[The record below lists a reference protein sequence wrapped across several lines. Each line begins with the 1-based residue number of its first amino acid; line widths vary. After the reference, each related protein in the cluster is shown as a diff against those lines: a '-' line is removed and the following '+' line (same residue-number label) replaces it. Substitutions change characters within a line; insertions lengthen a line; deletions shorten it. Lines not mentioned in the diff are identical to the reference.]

1 MSGWGTQLHTQLQQC
16 ITVYTVTHTVYQC
29 FMQRAL
35 QEGVATWRDS
45 PQVAANTRLS
55 PRLHQMFS
63 TLLVNVIP
71 VSFPLF
77 STFLFLDLGIS
88 AHSLPLYLRDKGV
101 GVGPNANGF
110 IKRDPADDAS
120 QFTTK
125 LPQTKYFG
133 SLLALGQQYSD
144 LACETTFRVSPS
156 LECYLYMN

>member
-1 MSGWGTQLHTQLQQC
+1 MGDTITGWGYGMSGWGTQLHTQLQQC

-35 QEGVATWRDS
+35 QEGVATWRGS

-88 AHSLPLYLRDKGV
+88 ATLYLSTCGIR
-101 GVGPNANGF
+101 
-110 IKRDPADDAS
+110 
-120 QFTTK
+120 
-125 LPQTKYFG
+125 
-133 SLLALGQQYSD
+133 ALGLGQMLMVLSRGTQP
-144 LACETTFRVSPS
+144 TTPPS
-156 LECYLYMN
+156 LRPNCLKLNILGLSWPWDNRI

>member
-1 MSGWGTQLHTQLQQC
+1 MSGWGTQLHTRLQQC

-35 QEGVATWRDS
+35 QEGVATWRGS

-63 TLLVNVIP
+63 TLLVSMSSP
-71 VSFPLF
+71 SRFLCFPHFYFWIWASRPTLR
-77 STFLFLDLGIS
+77 S
-88 AHSLPLYLRDKGV
+88 LYLRDKGV

-110 IKRDPADDAS
+110 IKTDPADDAS

-156 LECYLYMN
+156 LEC